1 MALLLKKNDM
11 SKLRVTS
18 GAIGP
23 AFRLGSSFPAF
34 RVNGGAPDMQGEY
47 LTVEAVADTTVR
59 FYAYKND
66 LTASVEVSVDEGQTW
81 EAKSSNTA
89 GTVLA
94 QLAAGEKL
102 FIRGTDVYGDLNY
115 IKAVIYLDGGNAYLY
130 GNVMSLIYGADFAD
144 KSAISKSLQLSKIFG
159 EYYAA
164 RAPKS
169 STQGHWLSHPANKL
183 LFPATQLALNV
194 YIGTFYG
201 CSELTRAPELPAPFL
216 PANAYNEMFRDC
228 TKLQLVTCLATSF
241 GQAPRDWLK
250 NVSPTGTF
258 TKAVGAEWGTGASGI
273 PDGWTVR
280 EV

>member
-1 MALLLKKNDM
+1 MALLLNKNDM
-11 SKLRVTS
+11 SNLRVTS
-18 GAIGP
+18 GASGP
-23 AFRLGSSFPAF
+23 AFKLGSGFPAF
-34 RVNGGAPDMQGEY
+34 RVNGGAPDMRGEY
-47 LTVEAVADTTVR
+47 LTIEAVSDTTVR

-66 LTASVEVSVDEGQTW
+66 LTASVEVSVDGGQTW
-81 EAKSSNTA
+81 ESRSSNTA

-94 QLAAGEKL
+94 QLAAGDKL

-130 GNVMSLIYGADFAD
+130 GNAMSLVYGAEFAD
-144 KSAISKSLQLSKIFG
+144 KNTISNSLQLSKLFS
-159 EYYAA
+159 EYYAV
-164 RAPKS
+164 RAPMS
-169 STQGHWLSHPANKL
+169 STQGHWLSHPANAL
-183 LFPATQLALNV
+183 LFPATLLTTNV

-201 CSELTRAPELPAPFL
+201 CSELTRAPELPAPVV
-216 PANAYNEMFRDC
+216 PSNAYNEMFRDC
-228 TKLQLVTCLATSF
+228 TKLKEVTCLATSF
-241 GQAPRDWLK
+241 AQAPRDWLR